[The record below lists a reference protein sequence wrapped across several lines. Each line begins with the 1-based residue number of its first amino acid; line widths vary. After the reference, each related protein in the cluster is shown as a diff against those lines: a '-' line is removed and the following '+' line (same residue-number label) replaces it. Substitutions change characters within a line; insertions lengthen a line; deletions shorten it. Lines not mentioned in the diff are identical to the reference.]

1 MKVTVILTPESS
13 DVEGRVSGDIVL
25 GPQALESIKEALQLK
40 RSGRAGEVTV
50 VTLGQSLTLDQSRDL
65 LQQGVDRKRF
75 IPCDVIP
82 SPMELAEVLL
92 AIVHLEK
99 PDLILIGRSEDKL
112 QCQLGNL
119 LAELLEFRSSQTEE
133 GVGQFFRTLVIREI
147 GSGINIVT
155 LPAIASDQGLVKD
168 TLSRLQVA

>member
-75 IPCDVIP
+75 
-82 SPMELAEVLL
+82 
-92 AIVHLEK
+92 
-99 PDLILIGRSEDKL
+99 
-112 QCQLGNL
+112 
-119 LAELLEFRSSQTEE
+119 
-133 GVGQFFRTLVIREI
+133 
-147 GSGINIVT
+147 
-155 LPAIASDQGLVKD
+155 
-168 TLSRLQVA
+168 